1 MENKGRKVVRK
12 PTLQVFQAIP
22 ITDPAE
28 QAELD
33 RRCREAEKAMA
44 AAERKAGKRKSSKR
58 K

>member
-12 PTLQVFQAIP
+12 PTLQVFKAIP

-33 RRCREAEKAMA
+33 RRCSEAEKAFA
-44 AAERKAGKRKSSKR
+44 AASRKSGKRKSPKR

>member
-1 MENKGRKVVRK
+1 MKRRTQKPPVKGILVRGEM
-12 PTLQVFQAIP
+12 VE

-44 AAERKAGKRKSSKR
+44 AGRTDARTGKTRKAK
-58 K
+58 

>member
-1 MENKGRKVVRK
+1 MKKESRKTVQGGILKKSILR
-12 PTLQVFQAIP
+12 P

-44 AAERKAGKRKSSKR
+44 AGRTDARKARPRKGK
-58 K
+58 

>member
-1 MENKGRKVVRK
+1 MKRRTQKTPVKGILVRGEM
-12 PTLQVFQAIP
+12 VE

-44 AAERKAGKRKSSKR
+44 AGRTDARKGRGRKGK
-58 K
+58 